1 MINYELLKDVL
12 TIAILN
18 SLIITSLVQRI
29 KESVVIKC
37 SRICIIVSF
46 ITSLIIGTLFSLSF
60 SNLKFFPSLWS
71 SIISFLGADFIY
83 KLLDNKIFKS
93 LGDINNER

>member
-12 TIAILN
+12 TMAILN

-29 KESVVIKC
+29 KEALVIKC

-46 ITSLIIGTLFSLSF
+46 ITSLVIFFKFLRFEVFS
-60 SNLKFFPSLWS
+60 
-71 SIISFLGADFIY
+71 FIM
-83 KLLDNKIFKS
+83 
-93 LGDINNER
+93 E

>member
-12 TIAILN
+12 TMAILN

-46 ITSLIIGTLFSLSF
+46 ITSLIIGTLFSLHILPIHLYHH
-60 SNLKFFPSLWS
+60 NLKQ
-71 SIISFLGADFIY
+71 Y
-83 KLLDNKIFKS
+83 
-93 LGDINNER
+93 